1 MIVDVE
7 RAGFGLSP
15 TVFSFL
21 IVTASDDFRVVFV
34 FCLIELISH
43 WIMH

>member
-1 MIVDVE
+1 MQKSSVIVDVE

-21 IVTASDDFRVVFV
+21 IVMASDDFRVVFV
-34 FCLIELISH
+34 FLFFV
-43 WIMH
+43 